1 MPVNKAFFILVFFQL
16 FLGCVAHDDN
26 PCPRYE
32 EEMAMKDYGSK
43 YFQSSNSSLPPFN
56 HPFNSVFVSNNS
68 DSIHF
73 NCSKLRYDIKS
84 VQLNQRLKNSNCT
97 IYKFYDIGRY
107 ELEEIS
113 YTGNSP
119 VAFKFVLQRT
129 WNFKD
134 ITDSLSF
141 SKAPEIYKL
150 TWNNNVSLNVALDR
164 YADTLG
170 QKYHEKFNANG
181 KMVDSVFEF
190 YVPIVDINY
199 IELQGVYY
207 QKRKGLIGFFLTQKV
222 QQWWLD

>member
-1 MPVNKAFFILVFFQL
+1 MPVNRAFLILIFFQL
-16 FLGCVAHDDN
+16 FWGCRAHDDI
-26 PCPRYE
+26 PCPRYN

-43 YFQSSNSSLPPFN
+43 YFESSNSSLPPFK
-56 HPFNSVFVSNNS
+56 HPFNPVFVSNNS
-68 DSIHF
+68 DSIYF

-84 VQLNQRLKNSNCT
+84 GSFNKRLTISNCT
-97 IYKFYDIGRY
+97 TFKFYDIGRY
-107 ELEEIS
+107 ELEEIA

-119 VAFKFVLQRT
+119 VAFKFVFQRT

-150 TWNNNVSLNVALDR
+150 TWNNTVELNVRLDR

-181 KMVDSVFEF
+181 KIVDSVFEF
-190 YVPIVDINY
+190 YIPVPDTNY
-199 IELQGVYY
+199 IALQGVYY
-207 QKRKGLIGFFLTQKV
+207 QKSKGLIGFFLTQKA
-222 QQWWLD
+222 QQWWLE